1 MKVIVISKTTFTV
14 TEYSDVSN
22 IAYDSSTG
30 TYTITHGGGT
40 ATANS
45 STHKVSILW

>member
-1 MKVIVISKTTFTV
+1 MKVIVISKTTCSV

-22 IAYDSSTG
+22 ISYNSGTG
-30 TYTITHGGGT
+30 IYTITHGGGT

-45 STHKVSILW
+45 STHMVSILW